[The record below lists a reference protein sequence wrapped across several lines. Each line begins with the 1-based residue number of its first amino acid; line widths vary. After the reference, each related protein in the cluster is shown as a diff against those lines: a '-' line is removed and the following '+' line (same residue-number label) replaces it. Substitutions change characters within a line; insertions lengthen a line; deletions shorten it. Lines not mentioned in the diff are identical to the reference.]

1 MAGSSL
7 VFVSPADA
15 NCVATTTSVMCDA
28 GDPYTSPIGSRSAV
42 DGFNVVLGAGSQ
54 LNIGDASGITLGNNG
69 SITLQQGASVRNT
82 GQQSYGSYGA
92 GANTIEFGYG
102 NTLTIGV
109 GASVTAA
116 GPSGASEAINA
127 MGDGNTISNRGTIR
141 GGASS
146 AIFFENSGALIGHG
160 RNRIDN
166 FGTIIAGA
174 NGEALGSY
182 GSVGIDFINRPG
194 STVVGNLN
202 FQGGNDT
209 VVLGNDST
217 FSGNL
222 DGDGG
227 TNTLRL
233 DADPRNSDLLAG
245 QVKNFT
251 FINKTGLGTW
261 TLGGQ
266 LRPNDRTAQAT
277 LAVQAG
283 TLLLGANYSHF
294 TGTTIV
300 DNAGTLMGAGEQFPQ
315 NITNNGQ
322 VLFDQPTDAV
332 YGGVISGTGRVTKS
346 GSGALALAGNNTYA
360 GGTTLEA
367 GTLALSGTGTLGAS
381 TGTTTVLG
389 GALDLGGTTQSQ
401 AALNQFGG
409 TVRGG
414 TLTP

>member
-54 LNIGDASGITLGNNG
+54 LNIGDASGITLGNTG

-92 GANTIEFGYG
+92 G
-102 NTLTIGV
+102 
-109 GASVTAA
+109 
-116 GPSGASEAINA
+116 EAINA

-146 AIFFENSGALIGHG
+146 AIFFANSGALIGHG

-222 DGDGG
+222 DGGGG

-233 DADPRNSDLLAG
+233 DADPGNSDLLAG